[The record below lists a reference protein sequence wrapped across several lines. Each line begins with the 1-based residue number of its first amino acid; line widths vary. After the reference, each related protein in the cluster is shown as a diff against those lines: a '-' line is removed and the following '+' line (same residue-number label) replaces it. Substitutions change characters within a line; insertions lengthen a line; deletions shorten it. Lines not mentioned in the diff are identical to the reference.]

1 MKIIVNGNDG
11 GLHLRTIKK
20 KDIVEMPIEDIPTD
34 YIEHWKLI
42 YQINEDLL
50 GHLMKWD
57 DIDNVPIKGWEEIRR
72 KIHEENIN
80 IRRIKGVYYR
90 KRYVNI
96 FEKYTID
103 ELKKLYENNGLW
115 SATEYFVNYL
125 NQHNNHVILQYENN
139 DEGKQEIQIEIK
151 NANYNIQNEYYRSDK
166 ELSDLITK
174 SNALQFILQ
183 LYEEDGNNHSDMY
196 DFVINNLQYASIEDL
211 KKLCKLNSEHFLIKG
226 KGRKSKNKK
235 IFKYDLKHNLLKTY
249 VNRNA
254 CIDAEQISKQALYN
268 VLSGK
273 RKQLKGFIYEEEQ

>member
-1 MKIIVNGNDG
+1 MKIVVEGNDG
-11 GLHLRTIKK
+11 GLHFRTIKENE
-20 KDIVEMPIEDIPTD
+20 IVEFSKELDNGD
-34 YIEHWKLI
+34 VVEHSKRIYLI
-42 YQINEDLL
+42 NKDRI
-50 GHLMKWD
+50 GHLMIEDVDTLSERDWYLFWD
-57 DIDNVPIKGWEEIRR
+57 KVRA
-72 KIHEENIN
+72 ENIGL
-80 IRRIKGVYYR
+80 RRIKYVQYR
-90 KRYVNI
+90 KTHIDI

-211 KKLCKLNSEHFLIKG
+211 KKLCKLNSKHFLIKG
-226 KGRKSKNKK
+226 KGRKSFNKK
-235 IFKYDLKHNLLKTY
+235 IFKYDLKHNLLNTY
-249 VNRNA
+249 PNRNA
-254 CIDAEQISKQALYN
+254 CIDAEQISKQSLYN